1 MTKKNYRRDKLNE
14 LSKEDVEI
22 VVASYGADLSW
33 LNEFSRF
40 ATIYE
45 KKKVNSTSTPM
56 LSKKVILPNVG
67 REAHSYLYHIVHN
80 YHNLA
85 NVTVFTQANKPTFG
99 YKTLIPNQGDGGHY
113 YCPLTL
119 YDYTTAKNGLFIF
132 TEAMN
137 MTNGRHVSRN
147 GYNNY
152 WKLKRNRCVPHS
164 EHNPLFKYTLPHR
177 CYPLDY
183 IESHTDHSSMIEG
196 IATECFSLKDTEAPY
211 PCSKVSFWNKYIKL
225 KLPSNYLVYYAQGG
239 LFSAT
244 RDQIHRRPLEDYKSL
259 LDHFSHSSG
268 IYLGLLMEF
277 FWFPLVTSESSFCD
291 EKYYSLTK
299 PSAKMSQSIN
309 FLKCIECK
317 TFDEY
322 HYDNTL

>member
-1 MTKKNYRRDKLNE
+1 
-14 LSKEDVEI
+14 
-22 VVASYGADLSW
+22 
-33 LNEFSRF
+33 
-40 ATIYE
+40 
-45 KKKVNSTSTPM
+45 
-56 LSKKVILPNVG
+56 
-67 REAHSYLYHIVHN
+67 
-80 YHNLA
+80 
-85 NVTVFTQANKPTFG
+85 
-99 YKTLIPNQGDGGHY
+99 
-113 YCPLTL
+113 
-119 YDYTTAKNGLFIF
+119 
-132 TEAMN
+132 MN

-152 WKLKRNRCVPHS
+152 WKQKRNRCVPHS
-164 EHNPLFKYTLPHR
+164 EQNPLFKYSMPHR

-183 IESHTDHSSMIEG
+183 IEYRTDHNSMIIG
-196 IATECFSLKDTEAPY
+196 IATECFSLKDTAPPY

-225 KLPSNYLVYYAQGG
+225 KLPSNYLVHYAQGG

-244 RDQIHRRPLEDYKSL
+244 RDQIHRRPLEDYKNL

-291 EKYYSLTK
+291 EKYYS
-299 PSAKMSQSIN
+299 PSKTSDKMSQAIN

-322 HYDNTL
+322 HYNNTQ